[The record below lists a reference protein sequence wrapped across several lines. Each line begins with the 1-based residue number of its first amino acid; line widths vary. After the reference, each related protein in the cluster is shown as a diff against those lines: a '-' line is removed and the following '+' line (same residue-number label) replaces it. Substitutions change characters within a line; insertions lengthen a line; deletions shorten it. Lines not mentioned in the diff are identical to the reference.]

1 MQINFLKEIVE
12 EIAGKPATEIVILL
26 VGKRDINE
34 FLIAK
39 KLKLT
44 INQTRNILYKLS
56 EAGLVSSTRKKDKR
70 KGWFI
75 YFWTLDIVK
84 SLELLEKKVTHQ
96 LDNLKHQL
104 SNRKLKRFYACHTCN
119 IEVGEETALLNQFT
133 CQECGQ
139 VYELSE
145 SDKVVSDLESNILKV
160 EKKLSNI
167 VEEKQLEEEKVDKK
181 MKKKQAREE
190 SKKKKERQI
199 KRAKRAAE
207 KKASNVTKKTTKKKT
222 KKKKENKKIPKK
234 ARKKTAKKVTKK
246 TAKKATKKKKA
257 VKKK

>member
-1 MQINFLKEIVE
+1 MQVNFLKEIVE
-12 EIAGKPATEIVILL
+12 GVAGKQATEIVDLL
-26 VGKRDINE
+26 IGKKDVNE

-75 YFWTLDIVK
+75 YFWTLDVVK
-84 SLELLEKKVTHQ
+84 SLELLEKKVSHQ
-96 LDNLKHQL
+96 LENFNKQL
-104 SNRKLKRFYACHTCN
+104 ANRKSKRFYVCHTCN

-145 SDKVVSDLESNILKV
+145 SDDLISELESKITKTK
-160 EKKLSNI
+160 KKLTSI
-167 VEEKQLEEEKVDKK
+167 LEEKEKEEEKISKK
-181 MKKKQAREE
+181 IRKKQAREE
-190 SKKKKERQI
+190 SKRKKARKA
-199 KRAKRAAE
+199 AKR
-207 KKASNVTKKTTKKKT
+207 KTSKKKTTKKAKKET
-222 KKKKENKKIPKK
+222 KKKPKK
-234 ARKKTAKKVTKK
+234 KTSKKKTTKKAKKETKK
-246 TAKKATKKKKA
+246 KPKKKTATKKKRTR
-257 VKKK
+257 KK

>member
-12 EIAGKPATEIVILL
+12 EIAGKPATEIVNLL
-26 VGKRDINE
+26 LGKKDVNE

-75 YFWTLDIVK
+75 YFWTLDVVK
-84 SLELLEKKVTHQ
+84 SLELLEKKVNHQ
-96 LDNLKHQL
+96 LENLKHQL
-104 SNRKLKRFYACHTCN
+104 SNRKLKRFYVCNTCN

-145 SDKVVSDLESNILKV
+145 SDKVVSDLESKISKV
-160 EKKLSNI
+160 EKKLANI
-167 VEEKQLEEEKVDKK
+167 KEEKQAEEEKINKK
-181 MKKKQAREE
+181 LKKKQAREE
-190 SKKKKERQI
+190 SKKKK
-199 KRAKRAAE
+199 AKKTT
-207 KKASNVTKKTTKKKT
+207 KKPAKKTAKKTTKKKKT
-222 KKKKENKKIPKK
+222 SKKK
-234 ARKKTAKKVTKK
+234 
-246 TAKKATKKKKA
+246 
-257 VKKK
+257 